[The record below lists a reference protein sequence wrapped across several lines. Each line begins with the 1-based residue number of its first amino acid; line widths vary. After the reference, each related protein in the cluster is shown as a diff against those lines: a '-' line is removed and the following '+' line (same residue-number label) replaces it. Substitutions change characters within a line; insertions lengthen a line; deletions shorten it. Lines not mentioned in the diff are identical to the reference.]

1 MFPHEH
7 LWKSNVRFIGPVE
20 FSVEENG
27 QPWTPVKTRFFVVT
41 NLTMFI
47 IKYGIKPGSEKVLP
61 PKFAA
66 QLKAV
71 YRDEVSPIVELHFED
86 RKSSTFFAEAGDFA
100 VAQPCKWRINT
111 KKPAMDR
118 IMGAL
123 TTCLAIANQ
132 PGNKP
137 KRRSSLRFACACNV
151 DRLRL
156 GRLDPAA
163 IRACVQSSGG
173 KRAQRQMRLPMYV
186 PCCVGWLLTRCTAE
200 VAAATRCGLSRLR

>member
-1 MFPHEH
+1 MRLPGFHSHSRATIDDRNNRRSAGLPLDVVPRPSALLCIRRYIFPHEH

-27 QPWTPVKTRFFVVT
+27 QAWTPVKTRFFVVT

-71 YRDEVSPIVELHFED
+71 YRDEVSPMVELQFED
-86 RKSSTFFAEAGDFA
+86 RKSSTFFADAGDFA
-100 VAQPCKWRINT
+100 LAQSCKWRINT

-118 IMGAL
+118 IIGAL

-132 PGNKP
+132 PGNRP
-137 KRRSSLRFACACNV
+137 
-151 DRLRL
+151 
-156 GRLDPAA
+156 
-163 IRACVQSSGG
+163 
-173 KRAQRQMRLPMYV
+173 
-186 PCCVGWLLTRCTAE
+186 
-200 VAAATRCGLSRLR
+200 LSA